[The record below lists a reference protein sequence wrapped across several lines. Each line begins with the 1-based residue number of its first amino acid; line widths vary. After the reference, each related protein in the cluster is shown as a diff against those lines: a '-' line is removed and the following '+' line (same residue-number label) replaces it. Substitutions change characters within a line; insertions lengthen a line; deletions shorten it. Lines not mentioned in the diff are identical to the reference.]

1 MLDVAIVGGGLC
13 GLALAHSLQAAK
25 GLNWQLFE
33 ARERLGGRAWT
44 VHGDD
49 GTPVDLGA
57 TWFWPHNQPSITRLV
72 ADLGLQSFL
81 QPDDGRVLHLHDPNQ
96 PVHAVALTAEFQ
108 PATEPGT
115 PANPGAVHGGA
126 MRVKGGIGAVIDAIA
141 APLPKARLNLDH
153 RLISV
158 VDRGEHVELTL
169 QQGDSL
175 FTVDARRGVLALPPR
190 VLDATVRFSPEL
202 DGTLRTAMR
211 DTPTWMATAAKA
223 GFVYKKAFWR
233 EAGLTG
239 NAWVTHSQAML
250 AEVFDASGPDA
261 GAYPG
266 AALAGFAA
274 MGASQRPAFERSRA
288 LLLESQAVQLF
299 GEWAAD
305 PSLQVTQ
312 LWKDW
317 AQDDTTCSPL
327 DVEEENMGGVGHP
340 QYGLPVLAEGHWQ
353 GRLYL
358 GGTET
363 ATRGGGY
370 LEGALNAA
378 GRLRKQL
385 MAGSLASARSRE
397 AANDGQLDADNDRQL
412 KAFADW
418 VNGVRSHALERYR
431 ERVHTALSQ
440 QDADQL
446 TQKAIIAAMEELY
459 AEALNTLQ
467 HMPLHTAHQPVEQGR
482 AALTPRVLSPF
493 SGLADELLAEV
504 VIYNRGSCALSNFP
518 YEHKPGGD
526 YLRTIR
532 RDLAAVW
539 QSFALSV
546 NACLLG
552 KREASPDTLGV
563 TA

>member
-33 ARERLGGRAWT
+33 ARDRLGGRAWT
-44 VHGDD
+44 VKADD

-72 ADLGLQSFL
+72 ADLGLHSYL

-96 PVHAVALTAEFQ
+96 PVHAVALTEQFQ
-108 PATEPGT
+108 PAAEPGT
-115 PANPGAVHGGA
+115 PATPGAVHGGA
-126 MRVKGGIGAVIDAIA
+126 MRVKGGVGAVIDAIA

-153 RLISV
+153 RLISL
-158 VDRGEHVELTL
+158 VDRGDHVELTL
-169 QQGDSL
+169 QQGDTL
-175 FTVDARRGVLALPPR
+175 YTVDARRVVLALPPR
-190 VLDATVRFSPEL
+190 VLDATVRFTPEL

-250 AEVFDASGPDA
+250 AEVFDASGPDD

-299 GEWAAD
+299 GEMASD

-317 AQDDTTCSPL
+317 AQDDTTCSQL

-385 MAGSLASARSRE
+385 MAGGLPSARSRE

-418 VNGVRSHALERYR
+418 VGSVRGHALERYR

-459 AEALNTLQ
+459 AEALSTLQ
-467 HMPLHTAHQPVEQGR
+467 QMPLHTAHQPVDQGR

-546 NACLLG
+546 NTCLLG
-552 KREASPDTLGV
+552 KREASADAHGV

>member
-1 MLDVAIVGGGLC
+1 
-13 GLALAHSLQAAK
+13 
-25 GLNWQLFE
+25 
-33 ARERLGGRAWT
+33 
-44 VHGDD
+44 
-49 GTPVDLGA
+49 
-57 TWFWPHNQPSITRLV
+57 
-72 ADLGLQSFL
+72 
-81 QPDDGRVLHLHDPNQ
+81 
-96 PVHAVALTAEFQ
+96 
-108 PATEPGT
+108 
-115 PANPGAVHGGA
+115 VHGGA
-126 MRVKGGIGAVIDAIA
+126 MRVKGGVGAVIEAIA
-141 APLPKARLNLDH
+141 APLPKARLNLGH

-158 VDRGEHVELTL
+158 VDRGDHVELTL
-169 QQGDSL
+169 QQGDTL
-175 FTVDARRGVLALPPR
+175 FTVDARRVVLALPPR
-190 VLDATVRFSPEL
+190 VLDATVRFTPEL
-202 DGTLRTAMR
+202 DSTLRTAMR

-223 GFVYKKAFWR
+223 GFVYKKAFWQ

-261 GAYPG
+261 DAYPG

-288 LLLESQAVQLF
+288 LLLESQVVQLF
-299 GEWAAD
+299 GELAAN

-363 ATRGGGY
+363 ASRGGGY

-385 MAGSLASARSRE
+385 MAGGLPAARSRE

-418 VNGVRSHALERYR
+418 VGSVRGHALEHYR

-446 TQKAIIAAMEELY
+446 TQKAIIAAMEALY
-459 AEALNTLQ
+459 AEALSTLQ
-467 HMPLHTAHQPVEQGR
+467 QMPLHTAHQPVEQGR
-482 AALTPRVLSPF
+482 SALTPRVLSPF

-518 YEHKPGGD
+518 FEHKPGGD

-552 KREASPDTLGV
+552 KREASPDTHGV